1 MEKSFG
7 LFFFLKK
14 NKWNQPGQ
22 EIDVYLKITV
32 NGKSTEISSKR
43 KCDPSKWNALAGKVV
58 GQTEYAK
65 AINSYL
71 DVLKRKV
78 YDYRKQLEDA
88 NFPVNVESIKHL
100 LKGGDITGKKYM
112 LMQIFKQHNEQ
123 MHALVGQE
131 YAISTVIRYE
141 TAYRHTQNFLLSRYK
156 VRDLDITQ
164 LDYEFMAEYEFWLKS
179 VRKCDHNSAM
189 KYLTNFKK
197 IVLRCLKN
205 GWLKQDPF
213 INFKLTKREVE
224 RIPLTE
230 GEVQRIAN
238 EPFQIESTANVR
250 DIFLFSCY
258 TGLAYV
264 DVEKLKKT
272 DIVIGNDGEKWL
284 IIRRQKTDATARI
297 PLLQPALKIIEKYAD
312 HPKCLQ
318 KNSVLPVLSNQK
330 MNDYL
335 KIIADQCLITKTL
348 TFHIARHTFATT
360 ITLSNGVPI
369 ETVSKMLGH
378 RNLKTT
384 QHYAK
389 ILDKKIG
396 EDMKLLKVKYV

>member
-1 MEKSFG
+1 MERSFG

-43 KCDPSKWNALAGKVV
+43 KCDPLKWNASAGRAI
-58 GQTEYAK
+58 GQTDYAK

-71 DVLKRKV
+71 DVLQRKV
-78 YDYRKQLEDA
+78 YEFRKQLEDA
-88 NFPVNVESIKHL
+88 NYPVTVENIKHL
-100 LKGGDITGKKYM
+100 LKGGEMAAKRYM
-112 LMQIFKQHNEQ
+112 LMQIFKQHNDQ
-123 MHALVGQE
+123 MRALVGQE
-131 YAISTVIRYE
+131 YAPGTLERYE
-141 TAYRHTQNFLLSRYK
+141 TSYRHTQSFLLSKYK
-156 VRDLDITQ
+156 VKDLEISQ
-164 LDYEFMAEYEFWLKS
+164 LNHEFMAEYEFWLKS

-189 KYLTNFKK
+189 KYLANFKK
-197 IVLRCLKN
+197 IVLRCIKN
-205 GWLKQDPF
+205 GWLRQDPF

-224 RIPLTE
+224 RIALTE
-230 GEVQRIAN
+230 NEVEKIAK
-238 EPFQIESTANVR
+238 EHFQMESTSNVR
-250 DIFLFSCY
+250 DIFLFCCY
-258 TGLAYV
+258 TGLAYA

-284 IIRRQKTDATARI
+284 ISRRQKTDITARI
-297 PLLQPALKIIEKYAD
+297 PLLQPALNIIEKHAN
-312 HPKCLQ
+312 HSRCLQ
-318 KNSVLPVLSNQK
+318 KNAVLPVLSNQK

-396 EDMKLLKVKYV
+396 DDMKGLKQKYG